1 MRQISLVGA
10 VDEEV
15 GDYFPE
21 FLDMLEESP
30 FLKVGGRFF
39 IYLYI
44 YIFHWTIFTHA
55 LTHTHTRDVYSFR
68 SETGCVLTRVAAGI
82 MFSAPTARRIH
93 NRSALLCT
101 SGGESLNML
110 NAVCVSQEAH

>member
-30 FLKVGGRFF
+30 FLKVGGR
-39 IYLYI
+39 
-44 YIFHWTIFTHA
+44 YIFIFFFFLNRFSLDHIHIFMHS
-55 LTHTHTRDVYSFR
+55 LTRDVYSFR
-68 SETGCVLTRVAAGI
+68 PETEVVYR
-82 MFSAPTARRIH
+82 P
-93 NRSALLCT
+93 
-101 SGGESLNML
+101 
-110 NAVCVSQEAH
+110 VSQQE

>member
-30 FLKVGGRFF
+30 FLKVSVNADYSSFDH
-39 IYLYI
+39 YLNEHSI
-44 YIFHWTIFTHA
+44 
-55 LTHTHTRDVYSFR
+55 LK
-68 SETGCVLTRVAAGI
+68 C
-82 MFSAPTARRIH
+82 
-93 NRSALLCT
+93 
-101 SGGESLNML
+101 
-110 NAVCVSQEAH
+110 